1 MDNSG
6 SHMSRI
12 VFASISTAFVLFWS
26 AASFS
31 AEQFGTADEAKAMLE
46 RGVTA
51 LKANQ
56 ADALR
61 QFNNKND
68 KQFHDR
74 DLYIFC
80 FKISDGTFTAY
91 QSDVM
96 LGVDVRELKMQED
109 PIGQRAYDAVATA
122 PEGTVVSIEYNFPKA
137 GTKKM
142 VPKQSIEERVGDQAC
157 GVTYF
162 K

>member
-1 MDNSG
+1 
-6 SHMSRI
+6 
-12 VFASISTAFVLFWS
+12 
-26 AASFS
+26 
-31 AEQFGTADEAKAMLE
+31 
-46 RGVTA
+46 
-51 LKANQ
+51 
-56 ADALR
+56 
-61 QFNNKND
+61 
-68 KQFHDR
+68 
-74 DLYIFC
+74 
-80 FKISDGTFTAY
+80 
-91 QSDVM
+91 M

-109 PIGQRAYDAVATA
+109 PIGQRAYDAVANA